1 MSDAKS
7 LPSPKLDQISPIVI
21 PKSYGASRMVQQI
34 VDTAIS
40 QLAIQ
45 QINELSKKP
54 EVTVR
59 DIEQL
64 KESTGLNT
72 LSITQRYSLFKQSKL
87 WGQAAYELNGMPFD
101 NIVEELSALTI
112 SELELIHKSAKAYV
126 GIGENSQVVQI
137 LTSILEFE
145 RGQNT
150 RQIDWTTGV
159 VSQKNR
165 TIVEWN
171 RMKFSRN
178 ETIVLPNPA
187 HREKLFSSSSTQPA
201 YYGIPFPPGTNEE
214 PQYPNDKKELG
225 ELVWHELSK
234 EGSCA
239 SVNIWDG
246 NIFTWGRGFAGYG
259 GLLIELLSKLYHD
272 AQIGE
277 LFRNVGIHVTDDK
290 DKKLIILNTMNNS
303 VLIGGRDV
311 WDYIK
316 KNKSLLLFFISLCE
330 LRYMPF
336 VDGDAAK
343 KQIRSK
349 VINEQFNL
357 IKDQNPVFQI
367 DPALLA
373 KWKRELGDDYKNFL
387 SFISHLYHWLPT
399 FVNTKKTENNVL
411 IRSDNTYIA
420 GSIKEL
426 LFQFAKKAGKGRTM
440 PWISTLEFKS
450 GDPAELF
457 TRVNDVS
464 KAKYGVEKFVLDGG
478 HFLAWGNGIALQRV
492 FKSADRFNNID
503 ELKNPSSRLW
513 LRSPEFDDAA
523 VYFNPDLKSGY
534 IIKR

>member
-1 MSDAKS
+1 MTDDKGV
-7 LPSPKLDQISPIVI
+7 PSPKSDQIIPIVI
-21 PKSYGASRMVQQI
+21 PKSYGPSRMVQNI
-34 VDTAIS
+34 VETAIS

-54 EVTVR
+54 DVTPK

-64 KESTGLNT
+64 KDSTGLNT
-72 LSITQRYSLFKQSKL
+72 FSITQRYSLFKQSKL
-87 WGQAAYELNGMPFD
+87 WGQAAYELNGMPFG

-112 SELELIHKSAKAYV
+112 SELEVIYKSGKAYV

-137 LTSILEFE
+137 LKSILESE

-159 VSQKNR
+159 VSLKDR
-165 TIVEWN
+165 TVVEWN

-178 ETIVLPNPA
+178 EFIVLPNPA
-187 HREKLFSSSSTQPA
+187 HRDKLFSSSSAQPA
-201 YYGIPFPPGTNEE
+201 YYGIPYPPGKNEE

-239 SVNIWDG
+239 SINIWDG

-259 GLLIELLSKLYHD
+259 GLLIQLLSNLYQD
-272 AQIGE
+272 PQIGE
-277 LFRNVGIHVTDDK
+277 LFRKVGIHITDDK
-290 DKKLIILNTMNNS
+290 DKKLIILDTKNNT
-303 VLIGGRDV
+303 VLPGGRDV

-316 KNKSLLLFFISLCE
+316 KNRSLLLFFISLCE
-330 LRYMPF
+330 MRYMPF
-336 VDGDAAK
+336 VDGDSAK
-343 KQIRSK
+343 KQIRDK
-349 VINEQFNL
+349 IINEQFKL

-367 DPALLA
+367 DPAILA
-373 KWKRELGDDYKNFL
+373 KWRGDLGDDYKNFL
-387 SFISHLYHWLPT
+387 SFIAHLYHWLPT
-399 FVNTKKTENNVL
+399 FVNTRKTENNVL
-411 IRSDNTYIA
+411 IKSDNTYIQ

-440 PWISTLEFKS
+440 PWISTLDFKS
-450 GDPAELF
+450 DPAELF

-464 KAKYGVEKFVLDGG
+464 KAKFGIEKFVLDNG
-478 HFLAWGNGIALQRV
+478 HFKVWGNGIAYERV
-492 FKSADRFNNID
+492 FKTAARFNSID

-513 LRSPEFDDAA
+513 LRSAEFDDAA